1 MMTQSVVLHTMA
13 AVEELLL
20 LFQNGN
26 GSVARIESGASLTVQ
41 YIELSQ
47 STEII
52 LSYSDKLPQI
62 LSDSGREDELGITLL
77 RSYTS
82 VLEES
87 GGRVYLKIK

>member
-1 MMTQSVVLHTMA
+1 MA

-26 GSVARIESGASLTVQ
+26 GCVARIESGASLTVQ

-87 GGRVYLKIK
+87 DGRVYAKIK